1 MRVAMVLLLLRLT
14 SSLRL
19 GQFPAASLR
28 FRTSI
33 AASTGESTDNT
44 AASENRNFRDDFL
57 GTRIFVQN
65 LPEGCDWKQLK
76 DHFKS
81 AGSVVYAS
89 VSKDIVTNVCKG
101 HGIVQYETTN
111 EAKHALAT
119 MNNVMFLNNELRLR
133 PDMQERRSPEKT
145 VLKPSHWSTMPP
157 KPKLSS
163 TTKAVRPG
171 NEARVEVVK
180 KRDEKKLVVK
190 KDTIA
195 TPPPLSVFT
204 KPSTI
209 GPRGDVSEAPAVSII
224 PKVKS
229 ESAAPI
235 VSRAKSEPKVDLT
248 VEVKAVATGPSKTDR
263 RRNQILNLL
272 DNEPEMEEEVEEETI
287 EVAKTSKTESQASVS
302 EGATESS
309 GQHEFVR
316 IKKNAAIRAAK
327 LASGLWTHDA
337 SSIPESFS
345 ADDVALIQSLVMER
359 ESHRA
364 AKQYER
370 ADDVRMALR
379 RERRVQLNDSILEW
393 RVLAEKVIP
402 V

>member
-1 MRVAMVLLLLRLT
+1 MLSIEFSMRVVMVLLLLRWT

-19 GQFPAASLR
+19 GHFPTATLR
-28 FRTSI
+28 FRSTV
-33 AASTGESTDNT
+33 AASTGGGTENS

-65 LPEGCDWKQLK
+65 LPAGCDWKQLK

-119 MNNVMFLNNELRLR
+119 MNNVMFQNSELRLR

-157 KPKLSS
+157 KLKPTS
-163 TTKAVRPG
+163 TTKAARPG
-171 NEARVEVVK
+171 DKARVEVVK
-180 KRDEKKLVVK
+180 NREEKKSVVK
-190 KDTIA
+190 DTKA

-204 KPSTI
+204 KPSSI
-209 GPRGDVSEAPAVSII
+209 GPRSGEAEEAVT
-224 PKVKS
+224 
-229 ESAAPI
+229 PI
-235 VSRAKSEPKVDLT
+235 VSKSNIEAKSVVTAPT
-248 VEVKAVATGPSKTDR
+248 KTDR

-272 DNEPEMEEEVEEETI
+272 DNEPEMEEEIEEEEEDQ
-287 EVAKTSKTESQASVS
+287 EVKSVKSVPQVAAS
-302 EGATESS
+302 EGSSESS

-316 IKKNAAIRAAK
+316 IKKNAALKAAK
-327 LASGLWTHDA
+327 QASGLWTHDA
-337 SSIPESFS
+337 SSIPESVS
-345 ADDVALIQSLVMER
+345 ADEVALIQSLVMER
-359 ESHRA
+359 ESYRA
-364 AKQYER
+364 SKQYER

-379 RERRVQLNDSILEW
+379 RERRVQLNDSTMEW

>member
-1 MRVAMVLLLLRLT
+1 MRVVMVLLLLRWT

-19 GQFPAASLR
+19 GHFPTATLR
-28 FRTSI
+28 FRTTV
-33 AASTGESTDNT
+33 AASTGGDTEGA

-65 LPEGCDWKQLK
+65 LPAGCDWKQLK

-119 MNNVMFLNNELRLR
+119 MNNVMFQNSELRLR

-157 KPKLSS
+157 KPKATSP
-163 TTKAVRPG
+163 TKAARPG
-171 NEARVEVVK
+171 DKARVEVVK
-180 KRDEKKLVVK
+180 NREEKKSVVK
-190 KDTIA
+190 DTKA
-195 TPPPLSVFT
+195 TLPPLSVFT
-204 KPSTI
+204 KTSSI
-209 GPRGDVSEAPAVSII
+209 GPRNDEVGEAGT
-224 PKVKS
+224 
-229 ESAAPI
+229 PI
-235 VSRAKSEPKVDLT
+235 VSRSKTESQVGLNIEAKSV
-248 VEVKAVATGPSKTDR
+248 VIAPSKTDR

-272 DNEPEMEEEVEEETI
+272 DNEPEMEEEVEEERVQ
-287 EVAKTSKTESQASVS
+287 EVRSVKSATQVAAS
-302 EGATESS
+302 EGSSESP

-316 IKKNAAIRAAK
+316 IKKNAALKAAK
-327 LASGLWTHDA
+327 QASGLWTHDA
-337 SSIPESFS
+337 SSIPESVT
-345 ADDVALIQSLVMER
+345 ADEVGLIQSLVMER
-359 ESHRA
+359 ESYRA
-364 AKQYER
+364 SKQYER

-379 RERRVQLNDSILEW
+379 RERRVQLNDSTMEW

>member
-1 MRVAMVLLLLRLT
+1 MRVVMVLLLLRWT

-19 GQFPAASLR
+19 GHFPTATLR
-28 FRTSI
+28 FRTTV
-33 AASTGESTDNT
+33 AASTGDSTENV

-65 LPEGCDWKQLK
+65 LPAGCDWKQLK

-119 MNNVMFLNNELRLR
+119 MNNVMFQNSELRLR

-157 KPKLSS
+157 KPKPTS
-163 TTKAVRPG
+163 TTKAARPG
-171 NEARVEVVK
+171 DKARVEVVK
-180 KRDEKKLVVK
+180 NREEKKSVVK
-190 KDTIA
+190 DTKA
-195 TPPPLSVFT
+195 TTQPLSVFT
-204 KPSTI
+204 KPSSI
-209 GPRGDVSEAPAVSII
+209 GPRSGEAEEAVT
-224 PKVKS
+224 
-229 ESAAPI
+229 PI
-235 VSRAKSEPKVDLT
+235 VTKSKTES
-248 VEVKAVATGPSKTDR
+248 VATAPSKTDR

-272 DNEPEMEEEVEEETI
+272 DNEPEMEEEVEEE
-287 EVAKTSKTESQASVS
+287 EVQEVKSVKSVPQAAAA
-302 EGATESS
+302 EGSSESS

-316 IKKNAAIRAAK
+316 IKKNAALKAAK
-327 LASGLWTHDA
+327 QASGLWTHDA
-337 SSIPESFS
+337 SSIPESVS
-345 ADDVALIQSLVMER
+345 ADEVALIQSLVMER
-359 ESHRA
+359 ESYRA
-364 AKQYER
+364 SKQYER

-379 RERRVQLNDSILEW
+379 RERRVQLNDSTMEW
-393 RVLAEKVIP
+393 RVLAEKVTP

>member
-1 MRVAMVLLLLRLT
+1 VLSIEFSMRVVMVLLLLRWT

-19 GQFPAASLR
+19 GHFPTATLR
-28 FRTSI
+28 FRTTV
-33 AASTGESTDNT
+33 AASTGGDTENS

-65 LPEGCDWKQLK
+65 LPAGCDWKQLK

-119 MNNVMFLNNELRLR
+119 MNNVMFQNSELRLR

-157 KPKLSS
+157 KPKPTS
-163 TTKAVRPG
+163 TTKAARPG
-171 NEARVEVVK
+171 DKARVEVVK
-180 KRDEKKLVVK
+180 NREEKKSVVK
-190 KDTIA
+190 NLEEKKSVVKDTKA
-195 TPPPLSVFT
+195 TTQPLSVFT
-204 KPSTI
+204 KPSSI
-209 GPRGDVSEAPAVSII
+209 GPRSDEAKEAVT
-224 PKVKS
+224 
-229 ESAAPI
+229 PI
-235 VSRAKSEPKVDLT
+235 VSKLKTESVVTA
-248 VEVKAVATGPSKTDR
+248 PSKTDR

-272 DNEPEMEEEVEEETI
+272 DNEPEMEEEIEEE
-287 EVAKTSKTESQASVS
+287 EVQEVKSVKSVPQVAAVEGSSESP
-302 EGATESS
+302 

-316 IKKNAAIRAAK
+316 IKKNAALKAAK
-327 LASGLWTHDA
+327 QASGLWTHDA
-337 SSIPESFS
+337 SSIPESVS
-345 ADDVALIQSLVMER
+345 ADEVALIQSLVMER
-359 ESHRA
+359 ESYRA
-364 AKQYER
+364 SKQYER

-379 RERRVQLNDSILEW
+379 RERRVQLNDSTMEW

>member
-190 KDTIA
+190 KDIIA

-209 GPRGDVSEAPAVSII
+209 GPRGGVAEVL
-224 PKVKS
+224 
-229 ESAAPI
+229 AAPTI
-235 VSRAKSEPKVDLT
+235 SKTKSEPKVDVT
-248 VEVKAVATGPSKTDR
+248 IEVKAVATGPSKTDR

-272 DNEPEMEEEVEEETI
+272 DNEPEMEDEVEEETI
-287 EVAKTSKTESQASVS
+287 EVVKISKPVSQAAVS
-302 EGATESS
+302 EDATESS

-337 SSIPESFS
+337 SSIPDSFS

>member
-33 AASTGESTDNT
+33 AASAGESTDNT

-119 MNNVMFLNNELRLR
+119 MNNGMFLNKELRLR

-171 NEARVEVVK
+171 DVARVEVVK

-190 KDTIA
+190 KETMA

-209 GPRGDVSEAPAVSII
+209 GPRGDMAEAP
-224 PKVKS
+224 
-229 ESAAPI
+229 AAPI
-235 VSRAKSEPKVDLT
+235 VPKAKSEPKVDST
-248 VEVKAVATGPSKTDR
+248 VDVKAVATGPSKSDR

-272 DNEPEMEEEVEEETI
+272 DDEPEMEEEVEEEAI
-287 EVAKTSKTESQASVS
+287 EMIKASKTVSQASAS

-316 IKKNAAIRAAK
+316 IKKNAALRAAK
-327 LASGLWTHDA
+327 VASGLWTHDA
-337 SSIPESFS
+337 SSIPEDFS

-364 AKQYER
+364 AKRYER

-393 RVLAEKVIP
+393 RILAEKVIP